1 MPVRA
6 LVVLIIALA
15 ASSLLVA
22 NASAAQPPKKKDE
35 VRKILRDCAKDGDLD
50 RPYSLRGLKR
60 ALRVMGDDLRDYTDC
75 EHVIKRAIKKAVWRK
90 LRPEV
95 KKIYRDCARD
105 DDLDRRYSLPAL
117 KLALKRLPDDLDD
130 YTGCRKAI
138 KRAIRREL
146 RKLKREVMKIFRDC
160 ARDDDLDRRYS
171 LPALKLA
178 LKWLPDDL
186 DRYTDCRKAIKRAIK
201 KAPPHKHHGKK
212 HHGHKAT
219 AARLRTI

>member
-1 MPVRA
+1 MPARA
-6 LVVLIIALA
+6 VAMLILALA
-15 ASSLLVA
+15 ASSLIA
-22 NASAAQPPKKKDE
+22 ADASAAHPPKKKGE

-50 RPYSLRGLKR
+50 RRYSLWGLKR

-138 KRAIRREL
+138 KRAI
-146 RKLKREVMKIFRDC
+146 
-160 ARDDDLDRRYS
+160 
-171 LPALKLA
+171 
-178 LKWLPDDL
+178 
-186 DRYTDCRKAIKRAIK
+186 K
-201 KAPPHKHHGKK
+201 KAHPPKHDGKK
-212 HHGHKAT
+212 HHGHRT
-219 AARLRTI
+219 AVARLRTT